1 MWRHIFL
8 TALLFAVV
16 PIEATHMKPLKP
28 SGWKPLC
35 DVAAALFT
43 KASEAQSNAASTRN
57 LARHLLQKQLRT
69 LILLQSQKIPNDD
82 ARFQTIAAYL
92 RRKAAAA
99 AAPLVSETTPPVEKV
114 LKATQFALGHLR
126 EFMVIATG
134 TVQSGSAGCI
144 SNHNSDGSDEIK
156 TLATL
161 SSKYGACKALEQ
173 QQPTDY
179 NPANVLSSTGLK
191 QFADAQTGA
200 ITGSAEKGCKLLT
213 TEDNNGYV
221 HGTTNADTVPMAG
234 GLLSIGNRVAEYN
247 THGNLKTNQA
257 TANNK
262 IMKDAWQQIQNT
274 GTKAEDYTD
283 ADINTLKG
291 DPAFQEAFKEIY
303 NIAAGVDGQLLENQ
317 ITTNFPPTGT
327 AFTQQIWDK
336 IRDAKIPYEL
346 AGQTKGTKIG
356 TIEDIEVLTKILNNF
371 TGERLKSERE
381 AAKRQSE
388 TKCNT
393 EATQQ
398 TKTVEC
404 STLEKTECKPDVG
417 CKYNETSKAC
427 EKDPKP
433 AVSKTNQET
442 GGKDGETE
450 EKCAK
455 HGTDKNA
462 CEKDNNCKWENNA
475 CKDSSILVNKQ
486 LALSVVS
493 AAFVALLF

>member
-1 MWRHIFL
+1 MWRHIFF
-8 TALLFAVV
+8 AAILFAVV
-16 PIEATHMKPLKP
+16 PTESTHMKPLKP
-28 SGWKPLC
+28 SGWQPLC

-43 KASEAQSNAASTRN
+43 KASEAQSNAASARN
-57 LARHLLQKQLRT
+57 LARQLLQKQLRT
-69 LILLQSQKIPNDD
+69 LILLQSQKIPSDD
-82 ARFQTIAAYL
+82 ARFQTVAAYL

-99 AAPLVSETTPPVEKV
+99 AAPLLSETPPPVETV

-126 EFMVIATG
+126 EFVVIATG
-134 TVQSGSAGCI
+134 TVHTGSKGCI

-161 SSKYGACKALEQ
+161 SDKYNACKALEQ

-179 NPANVLSSTGLK
+179 KPDNVLTSTGLK
-191 QFADAQTGA
+191 QFAASKAGQ
-200 ITGSAEKGCKLLT
+200 ITSENEKGCKLLT
-213 TEDNNGYV
+213 TENNGGYV
-221 HGTTNADTVPMAG
+221 DGTTNTDTVPMAG

-247 THGNLKTNQA
+247 THGNLKTDEA
-257 TANNK
+257 TTNNK
-262 IMKDAWQQIQNT
+262 IMKAAWQQIQNT
-274 GTKAEDYTD
+274 GTKAEDDTD
-283 ADINTLKG
+283 ADISTLKS
-291 DPAFQEAFKEIY
+291 DQAFQEAFKEIY
-303 NIAAGVDGQLLENQ
+303 NIATGVDGQLLENQ

-336 IRDAKIPYEL
+336 IKNVDLPYEL
-346 AGQTKGTKIG
+346 AGQEKGTKIG

-371 TGERLKSERE
+371 TGEKLKSEKE

-388 TKCNT
+388 SKCNT

-404 STLEKTECKPDVG
+404 STLDKPECKPEVG

-442 GGKDGETE
+442 GGADGKTNTNTTGSNSFVIH
-450 EKCAK
+450 KAPL
-455 HGTDKNA
+455 
-462 CEKDNNCKWENNA
+462 W
-475 CKDSSILVNKQ
+475 
-486 LALSVVS
+486 LA
-493 AAFVALLF
+493 FLLF